1 MSEQKITVAERA
13 LWKKQVQMLEE
24 SLERTEKHATS
35 CIAAAKVYLDLEC
48 RSRVQQEIKIT
59 YFRRRLA

>member
-1 MSEQKITVAERA
+1 MSKHKITVAKRA
-13 LWKKQVQMLEE
+13 LWKKQVELLEE

-35 CIAAAKVYLDLEC
+35 CIATAKVYLDVEC
-48 RSRVQQEIKIT
+48 RSRMQEEIKIT

>member
-1 MSEQKITVAERA
+1 MPEHIITDAKRA
-13 LWKKQVQMLEE
+13 LWKKQVAMLEE

-48 RSRVQQEIKIT
+48 RSRMQKEIKIT